1 MLPRVGRP
9 HDQLLT
15 LRSETGAATAVVAGI
30 GGLVLG
36 HIVWLIAISIAHGS
50 SSSSTWIPVVA
61 VLVFAATGAL
71 GYRAWQ
77 RYQRKEL
84 VSAAFLGALPLLPVI
99 FTLIA
104 LGEMYL

>member
-1 MLPRVGRP
+1 VLPRARRP

-15 LRSETGAATAVVAGI
+15 LDSSQTGAATAVAGV

-50 SSSSTWIPVVA
+50 SSPSTWVLVVA
-61 VLVFAATGAL
+61 VLVFVAAAGF

-84 VSAAFLGALPLLPVI
+84 VPAAFLGALPVLPVI
-99 FTLIA
+99 FTVIA